1 MARFRLSAK
10 HYLNVTVPGRKIIW
24 RYEEVSRDGIANQS
38 EFPVPLYLDPE
49 DQRWHND
56 KEHGIVVATEASSE
70 HPRDY
75 ILTGEPTI
83 DMEPLDDEALALR
96 EALMPKWTNPI
107 ESMPA
112 QGLSPAEQAFMETM
126 MKAMAGFAPPSN
138 VDVTALQKQLA
149 DQQKQITELMAK
161 LEPKVSVGT
170 GGSGGSGAPTVARRA

>member
-75 ILTGEPTI
+75 ILAGEPTV
-83 DMEPLDDEALALR
+83 DMEPLDDEAQELR
-96 EALMPKWTNPI
+96 ESLMPKWTNPI

-138 VDVTALQKQLA
+138 VDVTALQKRMEDLEA
-149 DQQKQITELMAK
+149 MNAK
-161 LEPKVSVGT
+161 LVALLEGKSQSSVEAKP
-170 GGSGGSGAPTVARRA
+170 SARRA